1 MSVRVEGGVIYLAG
15 RCPVEDAEDL
25 LRALEEDA
33 QATVD
38 ITGLQ
43 RLHMALI
50 QVLLAVRPVI
60 RGQAAA
66 GPLSREI
73 FLRLISDNDRTPKNP

>member
-15 RCPVEDAEDL
+15 RCPAEDAEDL

-33 QATVD
+33 QATID
-38 ITGLQ
+38 ISGLQ
-43 RLHMALI
+43 RLHMALM

-60 RGQAAA
+60 RGQATA

-73 FLRLISDNDRTPKNP
+73 FLRLISDNDTTPKNP